1 MELDEL
7 LATSS
12 ISMTIDM
19 NESIYCYFIF
29 RKGSLSSRLAL
40 LFDFAF
46 SYSNFSILATA
57 T

>member
-12 ISMTIDM
+12 ISMTKDM
-19 NESIYCYFIF
+19 KKSIYSYFIF

-40 LFDFAF
+40 LFDFVF
-46 SYSNFSILATA
+46 SYSNFNILATA